1 MSLDIR
7 ALISAHAGEA
17 SALNEVPVV
26 PVYPRLP
33 ERKPIGFDRAGLR
46 GSGLDPHPWG
56 EDQRCVDM
64 CGLVAQELKRPGG
77 LEGLSQGFGP
87 QWKATA

>member
-7 ALISAHAGEA
+7 ALNSAHAGEA
-17 SALNEVPVV
+17 SALNEA
-26 PVYPRLP
+26 PVYPPLP

-46 GSGLDPHPWG
+46 GSGSDPHPWG

-64 CGLVAQELKRPGG
+64 CGLVAQELKRPRG